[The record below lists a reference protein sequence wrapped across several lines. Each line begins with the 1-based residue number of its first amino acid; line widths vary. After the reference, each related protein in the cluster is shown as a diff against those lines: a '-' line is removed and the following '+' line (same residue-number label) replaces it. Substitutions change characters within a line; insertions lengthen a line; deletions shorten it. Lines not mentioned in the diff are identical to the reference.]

1 MYRRDLWG
9 KIVLGTFLLAGLLGT
24 LFLAAW
30 NNTSIPKLDLIGE
43 ISGMEDKSDERKIA
57 FSYRDGDEQITG
69 YAKIKIQG
77 SSSLAYEK
85 KNYTVKLY
93 SNPDCDEK
101 MPVDLGWGAQN
112 KYCLKANWVDRTHAR
127 NLVTANLAAQAQEKY
142 GLLTQTPNN
151 GCVDG
156 FPVEVYAN
164 GRFLGL
170 YTWNIPKDAWM
181 FAMDED
187 DPNHLLL
194 SGQGWEEANYFRA
207 MPGFDTW
214 SMEVGEES
222 EKVQEKLDRLF
233 DFVMNSSDQEFRDH
247 FSEYLNLDAALNYYV
262 ISDIAYLHDNL
273 GKNMLLATY
282 DGQVWYLCLYD
293 LDTSWGTTNDGLG
306 LVDYQD
312 RLLDLSANL
321 LLERMEQCF
330 PRELAQR
337 YFELRAELFS
347 DEHILAEFDRFREEI
362 PRLTFAKEIL
372 RWGEGTIPS
381 RADLPGFDYDQIR
394 EYLSSVGPRLDAKY
408 TAWRGENTA
417 EETGTP
423 ASSA

>member
-1 MYRRDLWG
+1 MYRRDLWS

-43 ISGMEDKSDERKIA
+43 IYDMEDKSDERKIA

-69 YAKIKIQG
+69 YAKIKVQG

-85 KNYTVKLY
+85 KNYTIKLY
-93 SNPDCDEK
+93 SDKDCDEK
-101 MPVDLGWGAQN
+101 MRVDLGWGAQN
-112 KYCLKANWVDRTHAR
+112 KYCLKANWVDRTQAR

-247 FSEYLNLDAALNYYV
+247 FSEHLNLDAALNYYV

-282 DGQVWYLCLYD
+282 DGQLWYLCLYD

-312 RLLDLSANL
+312 RLLDLPVNL
-321 LLERMEQCF
+321 LFERMEQCF

-347 DEHILAEFDRFREEI
+347 DEHTLAEFDRFREEI

-408 TAWRGENTA
+408 TALAG
-417 EETGTP
+417 
-423 ASSA
+423 

>member
-1 MYRRDLWG
+1 MNRRDLWG
-9 KIVLGTFLLAGLLGT
+9 KIALGTFLLAGLLGT

-69 YAKIKIQG
+69 YAKIKVQG

-85 KNYTVKLY
+85 KNYTIKLY
-93 SNPDCDEK
+93 SDKDCDEK

-127 NLVTANLAAQAQEKY
+127 NLVTANLAAKAQEKY
-142 GLLTQTPNN
+142 RLLTQTPNN

-187 DPNHLLL
+187 DPNHLVL

-207 MPGFDTW
+207 MPGFDIW

-222 EKVQEKLDRLF
+222 EKGQEKLDRQI

-337 YFELRAELFS
+337 YFQLRAELFS

-372 RWGEGTIPS
+372 RWGEGTIP
-381 RADLPGFDYDQIR
+381 RREDLPGFDYDQIR

-408 TAWRGENTA
+408 TALAG
-417 EETGTP
+417 
-423 ASSA
+423 

>member
-1 MYRRDLWG
+1 MNRRDLWG
-9 KIVLGTFLLAGLLGT
+9 KIALGTFFLAGLLGT

-43 ISGMEDKSDERKIA
+43 ISGMEDKPDERKIA
-57 FSYRDGDEQITG
+57 FSYCDGDEQITG
-69 YAKIKIQG
+69 YAKIKVQG

-85 KNYTVKLY
+85 KNYTIKLY
-93 SNPDCDEK
+93 SDKDCDEK
-101 MPVDLGWGAQN
+101 MRVDLGWGAQN

-222 EKVQEKLDRLF
+222 EEIQEKLDRLF
-233 DFVMNSSDQEFRDH
+233 YFVMNTSDQEFRDH

-273 GKNMLLATY
+273 GKNMLLTTY

-312 RLLDLSANL
+312 RLLDLSVNL
-321 LLERMEQCF
+321 LFERMEQCF

-347 DEHILAEFDRFREEI
+347 DEHILAEFNRFREEI

-394 EYLSSVGPRLDAKY
+394 EYLSSAGPRLDAKY
-408 TAWRGENTA
+408 TALAG
-417 EETGTP
+417 
-423 ASSA
+423 

>member
-1 MYRRDLWG
+1 MNRRGIWE

-69 YAKIKIQG
+69 YAKIKVQG

-85 KNYTVKLY
+85 KNYTIKLY
-93 SNPDCDEK
+93 SDKDCDEK
-101 MPVDLGWGAQN
+101 MPVDLGWGEQN

-187 DPNHLLL
+187 DPNHLVL

-207 MPGFDTW
+207 MPGFGTW

-312 RLLDLSANL
+312 RVLDLSANL
-321 LLERMEQCF
+321 LFERMEQCF

-347 DEHILAEFDRFREEI
+347 DEHILAEFNRFREEI
-362 PRLTFAKEIL
+362 PLLTFAKEIL
-372 RWGEGTIPS
+372 RWGEGTFPS

-408 TAWRGENTA
+408 TALAG
-417 EETGTP
+417 
-423 ASSA
+423 

>member
-1 MYRRDLWG
+1 MNRRGIWD
-9 KIVLGTFLLAGLLGT
+9 KIALGTFLLAGLLGT
-24 LFLAAW
+24 LFLVAW

-69 YAKIKIQG
+69 YAKIKVQG

-85 KNYTVKLY
+85 KNYTIKLY
-93 SNPDCDEK
+93 SDKDCDEK
-101 MPVDLGWGAQN
+101 MRVDLGWGEQN

-142 GLLTQTPNN
+142 RLLTQTPNN

-312 RLLDLSANL
+312 RLLDLSVNL
-321 LLERMEQCF
+321 LFERMEQCF

-347 DEHILAEFDRFREEI
+347 DEHILAEFNRFREEI
-362 PRLTFAKEIL
+362 PLLTFAKEIL

-408 TAWRGENTA
+408 TALAG
-417 EETGTP
+417 
-423 ASSA
+423 

>member
-1 MYRRDLWG
+1 MYRRDLWS

-43 ISGMEDKSDERKIA
+43 IYDMEDKSDERKIA

-69 YAKIKIQG
+69 YAKIKVQG

-85 KNYTVKLY
+85 KNYTIKLY
-93 SNPDCDEK
+93 SDKDCDEK

-112 KYCLKANWVDRTHAR
+112 KYCLKANWVDRTQAR

-222 EKVQEKLDRLF
+222 EEVQEKLDRLF
-233 DFVMNSSDQEFRDH
+233 DFVMNTSDQEFRDH

-408 TAWRGENTA
+408 TALAG
-417 EETGTP
+417 
-423 ASSA
+423 

>member
-1 MYRRDLWG
+1 MNRRGIWE
-9 KIVLGTFLLAGLLGT
+9 KIALGTFLLAGLLGT
-24 LFLAAW
+24 LFLVAW
-30 NNTSIPKLDLIGE
+30 NNTSIPKLDLIEE

-69 YAKIKIQG
+69 YAKIKVQG

-85 KNYTVKLY
+85 KNYTIKLY
-93 SNPDCDEK
+93 SDKDCDEK
-101 MPVDLGWGAQN
+101 MPVDLGWCEQN

-142 GLLTQTPNN
+142 GLLTRTPNN

-156 FPVEVYAN
+156 FPVEVYSN

-187 DPNHLLL
+187 DPNHLVL

-233 DFVMNSSDQEFRDH
+233 DFVMNTSDQEFRDH

-312 RLLDLSANL
+312 RLLDLSVNL
-321 LLERMEQCF
+321 LFERMEQCF
-330 PRELAQR
+330 PRDLAQR

-362 PRLTFAKEIL
+362 PWLTFAKEIL

-408 TAWRGENTA
+408 TALAG
-417 EETGTP
+417 
-423 ASSA
+423 

>member
-1 MYRRDLWG
+1 MNRRGIWE
-9 KIVLGTFLLAGLLGT
+9 KIALGTFLLAGLLGT

-69 YAKIKIQG
+69 YAKIKVQG

-85 KNYTVKLY
+85 KNYTIKLY
-93 SNPDCDEK
+93 SDKDCDEK
-101 MPVDLGWGAQN
+101 MPVDLGWGEQN

-127 NLVTANLAAQAQEKY
+127 NLVTANLSAQAQEKY

-156 FPVEVYAN
+156 FPVEVYSN

-187 DPNHLLL
+187 DPNHLVL

-214 SMEVGEES
+214 SMEVGEEP
-222 EKVQEKLDRLF
+222 EEVQEKLDRLVY
-233 DFVMNSSDQEFRDH
+233 FVMNTSDQEFRDH

-312 RLLDLSANL
+312 RLLDLSVNL
-321 LLERMEQCF
+321 LFDRMEQCF
-330 PRELAQR
+330 QRELAQR

-347 DEHILAEFDRFREEI
+347 DEHILAEFNRFREEI
-362 PRLTFAKEIL
+362 PRLTFAKETL
-372 RWGEGTIPS
+372 RWGKGTFPS
-381 RADLPGFDYDQIR
+381 RADLPGFDYEQIR

-408 TAWRGENTA
+408 TALAG
-417 EETGTP
+417 
-423 ASSA
+423 

>member
-1 MYRRDLWG
+1 MYRRDQWG

-43 ISGMEDKSDERKIA
+43 IYDMEDKSDERKIA

-69 YAKIKIQG
+69 YAKIKAQG

-85 KNYTVKLY
+85 KNYTIKLY
-93 SNPDCDEK
+93 SDKDCDEK
-101 MPVDLGWGAQN
+101 MRVDLGWGEQN
-112 KYCLKANWVDRTHAR
+112 KYCLKANWVDRTQAR

-142 GLLTQTPNN
+142 RLLTQTPNN

-156 FPVEVYAN
+156 FPVEVYSN

-187 DPNHLLL
+187 DPNHLVL

-293 LDTSWGTTNDGLG
+293 LDTSWSTTNDGLG

-408 TAWRGENTA
+408 TALAG
-417 EETGTP
+417 
-423 ASSA
+423 